1 MGQKYSIE
9 ALHPIRHMDEYIAE
23 IMAGS
28 VAPFRTKVLKERF
41 AKVKDLAYEMYKD
54 TYTLIIELD
63 GEMMQ
68 DPEQLWKHDLE
79 SVRIFAMS
87 SNYSYGNYSDENL
100 HPIRH
105 LENYV
110 KEIKENELLGE
121 RITVLKTRLGI
132 VLRLAVRLYYDAERL
147 IRILD

>member
-1 MGQKYSIE
+1 MGHKYSVE
-9 ALHPIRHMDEYIAE
+9 SLHPIRHMDEYIAE

-28 VAPFRTKVLKERF
+28 VSPFRTKILKERF
-41 AKVKDLAYEMYKD
+41 AKVKELAYEMYKD
-54 TYTLIIELD
+54 AYTLIVELD

-68 DPEQLWKHDLE
+68 VPEQLWKHDLE

-105 LENYV
+105 FEKYV
-110 KEIKENELLGE
+110 KEIEENELSGE
-121 RITVLKTRLGI
+121 RVTELKSRLGV
-132 VLRLAVRLYYDAERL
+132 VLRLSVRLYYDAERL

>member
-1 MGQKYSIE
+1 MGQKYTIE

-28 VAPFRTKVLKERF
+28 VSQYRTLKLKNRF
-41 AKVKDLAYEMYKD
+41 ATVKELAYEMYKD
-54 TYTLIIELD
+54 AYILIVELD

-79 SVRIFAMS
+79 SVKIFSAG
-87 SNYSYGNYSDENL
+87 SNYSYGNYSDDTI

-105 LENYV
+105 FEEYA
-110 KEIKENELLGE
+110 KEVEDGNIPTERVTEL
-121 RITVLKTRLGI
+121 KSRLGI
-132 VLRLAVRLYYDAERL
+132 VLRLAVRIYFDAERL